1 MKAWIAWFLGLF
13 VLAAFFAPA
22 LAFEDVSV
30 HPTCAICGMDRD
42 AFGHSRMRIESE
54 DGRTFGTCSLRCAA
68 WILQAE
74 EGKKAR
80 SVKVADY
87 NTRELVEAEE
97 AIWVIG
103 GKKPGVMTRVAKW
116 AFRNGEDADRFLA
129 EFGGTRSTFEEALRE
144 AIKELE

>member
-13 VLAAFFAPA
+13 VLAAFFTPA
-22 LAFEDVSV
+22 FAFEDVIV
-30 HPTCAICGMDRD
+30 HPSCAICGMDRGE
-42 AFGHSRMRIESE
+42 FGYSRMLIEFE
-54 DGRTFGTCSLRCAA
+54 DGRTYGTCSLRCAA

-74 EGKKAR
+74 EEKKAC

-87 NTRELVEAEE
+87 DTRELVEAEE

-116 AFRNGEDADRFLA
+116 AFRDGKDAERFRDG
-129 EFGGTRSTFEEALRE
+129 FGGSRSTYREALRE
-144 AIKELE
+144 ALKELE

>member
-13 VLAAFFAPA
+13 VLAAFFTPA

-30 HPTCAICGMDRD
+30 HPSCAICGMDRD
-42 AFGHSRMRIESE
+42 AFGHSRMLIEFE
-54 DGRTFGTCSLRCAA
+54 DGKTFGTCSLRCAA

-116 AFRNGEDADRFLA
+116 AFRNGEEADRFLA
-129 EFGGTRSTFEEALRE
+129 ESGGTRSTFEEALRE